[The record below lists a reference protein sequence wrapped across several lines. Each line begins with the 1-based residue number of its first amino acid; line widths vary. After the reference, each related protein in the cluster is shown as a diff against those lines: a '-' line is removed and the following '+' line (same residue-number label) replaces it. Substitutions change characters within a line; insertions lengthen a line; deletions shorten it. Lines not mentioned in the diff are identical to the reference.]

1 MTKNTQANSQRLPLI
16 VGTIFMVVGSLIS
29 CGGVALYLQ
38 TKDLLDNGERTEGKV
53 LYIER
58 SSSSYYPVFA
68 FQDKQGRKFEAR
80 SPNSSKSH
88 APGDTVAI
96 VYDPKEPLS
105 ARILD
110 IASYWPSV
118 FLALFGG
125 LFFSVGCVVA
135 LFRNRFDENGEWVFG
150 RKKVLQQ

>member
-1 MTKNTQANSQRLPLI
+1 MTRKSQIGSQRLPLI
-16 VGTIFMVVGSLIS
+16 VGTIFIVVGGLIAY
-29 CGGVALYLQ
+29 GGVALCLQ
-38 TKDLLDNGERTEGKV
+38 TKNLLDNGERTEGKV

-88 APGDTVAI
+88 PPDDIVAI
-96 VYDPKEPLS
+96 VYDPQEPLS

-110 IASYWPSV
+110 IVSYWPGL
-118 FLALFGG
+118 FLTLFGG
-125 LFFSVGCVVA
+125 LFFSIGCVVA
-135 LFRNRFDENGEWVFG
+135 FFRNRFDKNGEWVFG
-150 RKKVLQQ
+150 SKNKAT

>member
-1 MTKNTQANSQRLPLI
+1 MTRNSKSNTQRLPLI
-16 VGTIFMVVGSLIS
+16 VGTLFIVVGGLIS
-29 CGGVALYLQ
+29 CGGIALCVQ
-38 TKDLLDNGERTEGKV
+38 TKNLLDNGERTEGKV

-80 SPNSSKSH
+80 SSDSSKSH
-88 APGDTVAI
+88 APGDKVAV

-110 IASYWPSV
+110 IASYWPSL

-125 LFFSVGCVVA
+125 LFFLIGSVVA

-150 RKKVLQQ
+150 RKKALK